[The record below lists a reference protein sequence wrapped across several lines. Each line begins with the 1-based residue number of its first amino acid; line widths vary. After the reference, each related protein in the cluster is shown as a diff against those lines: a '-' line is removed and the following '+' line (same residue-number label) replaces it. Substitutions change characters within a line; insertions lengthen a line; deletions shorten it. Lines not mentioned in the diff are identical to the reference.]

1 MENLIKIISND
12 LKRNSKYFLL
22 LSVLFL
28 SVFYAEDKFRQ
39 KKEYKYISY
48 LVHTQPTA
56 ISEWVT
62 FNQIHFKQD
71 LYHYLLK
78 QDTRKNINK
87 LCETKEAIQQIDM
100 DFSKG
105 GFNYARIDLY
115 HMSVAKKECLNNV
128 FNEII
133 YEYFNEYL
141 EKVMNDNKILLE
153 YLKQEDGLNLNSS
166 LYLSTLPTSFR
177 APQIIE
183 MKVNN
188 QLKSGTN
195 HTKIIVISIIFSAIL
210 TLIFSKLIINKKKR
224 RKNKL

>member
-1 MENLIKIISND
+1 M
-12 LKRNSKYFLL
+12 

-62 FNQIHFKQD
+62 FNQNHFKQD
-71 LYHYLLK
+71 FYHYLLK

-105 GFNYARIDLY
+105 GFNYKELIYIICQLQ
-115 HMSVAKKECLNNV
+115 KKNV
-128 FNEII
+128 
-133 YEYFNEYL
+133 
-141 EKVMNDNKILLE
+141 
-153 YLKQEDGLNLNSS
+153 
-166 LYLSTLPTSFR
+166 
-177 APQIIE
+177 
-183 MKVNN
+183 
-188 QLKSGTN
+188 
-195 HTKIIVISIIFSAIL
+195 
-210 TLIFSKLIINKKKR
+210 
-224 RKNKL
+224 